1 MSDSIDVT
9 RAIKLTELLARCQ
22 EIKRAITLP
31 HGESETDSHHAF
43 SLALIAMDI
52 CKRYKLDVDV
62 DKVVVYAL
70 VHDLLEIITG
80 DEPTLM
86 LDDAGLAAKY
96 ERERLAEQEFKELLH
111 DYPDILE
118 TYDSYERLDT
128 VEAATVFVLDKT
140 CTIWNHFH
148 NDGDTLFENGVKSKS
163 DIDMWYERTRN
174 KIIKRLKKEPPEAV
188 NKLFEDSFQ
197 KMRKEIVREEVD
209 ADADI

>member
-1 MSDSIDVT
+1 MTVKIEVQ
-9 RAIKLTELLARCQ
+9 RIIRLTEILARCQ

-52 CKRYKLDVDV
+52 CKRYNLNVDV
-62 DKVVVYAL
+62 DRVVVYAL

-86 LDDAGLAAKY
+86 LDDAGLTAKY
-96 ERERLAEQEFKELLH
+96 ERERIAEREFKELIQ

-118 TYDSYERLDT
+118 AYDSYERLDT

-148 NDGDTLFENGVKSKS
+148 NNGDTLFENGVKSKS
-163 DIDMWYERTRN
+163 DIDMWYERTKN
-174 KIIKRLKKEPPEAV
+174 KIKKRLKKEPPEAV
-188 NKLFEDSFQ
+188 HKLFEDSFQ
-197 KMRKEIVREEVD
+197 KMRKEIVRDEVD

>member
-118 TYDSYERLDT
+118 AYDSYERLDT

-140 CTIWNHFH
+140 CSIWNHFH
-148 NDGDTLFENGVKSKS
+148 NDGDTLFENGVTSKS
-163 DIDMWYERTRN
+163 DIDMWYEITRN
-174 KIIKRLKKEPPEAV
+174 KIIKRLRKEPPEAV
-188 NKLFEDSFQ
+188 YKLFEDSFQ
-197 KMRKEIVREEVD
+197 KMRKEIVRDEVD